1 MGWSSYDVKMLI
13 WLQWRS
19 VLNEIINS
27 LIAYFILLR
36 ISRATEDLFKTLP
49 LQANA
54 TIRQSG
60 KHIGAVVTCSSEIT
74 DQLAR
79 ALFVDGKID
88 VRVDKVLGKETN
100 ILDPYLRRTF

>member
-1 MGWSSYDVKMLI
+1 ML
-13 WLQWRS
+13 
-19 VLNEIINS
+19 NKIINS
-27 LIAYFILLR
+27 LIAYFIFHR
-36 ISRATEDLFKTLP
+36 ISQATEDLFKTLP
-49 LQANA
+49 LQTNA

-74 DQLAR
+74 DQLTK

-100 ILDPYLRRTF
+100 ILDPYFRNPFLQTIVATNITE